1 MFIDNDSKDN
11 SQNILREIASKDK
24 NVKLIFNRTDYGH
37 IKSPF
42 HAIRQTN
49 SDATIF
55 LVCDL
60 QDPPSLIKEF
70 ISKWKAGSK
79 LVLGVKRSSKENPII
94 FLIEKFIINFLIQ
107 YHQKIYKKIF

>member
-1 MFIDNDSKDN
+1 MTQKT
-11 SQNILREIASKDK
+11 ILKYFKEITSNDK

-55 LVCDL
+55 
-60 QDPPSLIKEF
+60 
-70 ISKWKAGSK
+70 
-79 LVLGVKRSSKENPII
+79 
-94 FLIEKFIINFLIQ
+94 
-107 YHQKIYKKIF
+107 